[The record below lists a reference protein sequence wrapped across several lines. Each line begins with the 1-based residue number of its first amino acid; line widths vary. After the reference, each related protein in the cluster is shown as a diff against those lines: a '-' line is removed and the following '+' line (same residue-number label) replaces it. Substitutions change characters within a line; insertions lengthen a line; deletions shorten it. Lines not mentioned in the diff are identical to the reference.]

1 MVTSAIDWLPGS
13 SRSQRQTVSTVVSAG
28 PPPSPEPAPDAAA
41 RIRERLR
48 GNGVLLGTTGPHGN
62 VLKIRPPLV
71 FGRRHADLL
80 LQTLRESLEWAES
93 HP

>member
-1 MVTSAIDWLPGS
+1 MVKLGVYGFIRLSTLLFVGYNALLQPLLVPFALYHS
-13 SRSQRQTVSTVVSAG
+13 S
-28 PPPSPEPAPDAAA
+28 
-41 RIRERLR
+41 
-48 GNGVLLGTTGPHGN
+48 VLLGTTGPHDN